1 LPIGQWLIKVDSPSQ
16 NLKTSGKPLMQFGF
30 LKFLLLG
37 ILIIALGGFAY
48 LALVDVPVQ
57 QKEIAVDVPLNTQ

>member
-1 LPIGQWLIKVDSPSQ
+1 
-16 NLKTSGKPLMQFGF
+16 MQLGF

-57 QKEIAVDVPLNTQ
+57 QQEINVNVPLNAAQ

>member
-1 LPIGQWLIKVDSPSQ
+1 
-16 NLKTSGKPLMQFGF
+16 MQLGF

-37 ILIIALGGFAY
+37 VLLIALGGFAY

-57 QKEIAVDVPLNTQ
+57 QQEININVPIAGAQ

>member
-1 LPIGQWLIKVDSPSQ
+1 
-16 NLKTSGKPLMQFGF
+16 MQLGF

-37 ILIIALGGFAY
+37 ILLIALGGFAY

-57 QKEIAVDVPLNTQ
+57 QQEININVPLNTAR

>member
-1 LPIGQWLIKVDSPSQ
+1 
-16 NLKTSGKPLMQFGF
+16 MHFGF

-57 QKEIAVDVPLNTQ
+57 QKEITVDVPLNTQ

>member
-1 LPIGQWLIKVDSPSQ
+1 
-16 NLKTSGKPLMQFGF
+16 MQLGF

-37 ILIIALGGFAY
+37 LLIIALGGFAY

-57 QKEIAVDVPLNTQ
+57 QQEINVNVPLNVTQ

>member
-1 LPIGQWLIKVDSPSQ
+1 
-16 NLKTSGKPLMQFGF
+16 MQFGF

>member
-1 LPIGQWLIKVDSPSQ
+1 MHL
-16 NLKTSGKPLMQFGF
+16 GF

-37 ILIIALGGFAY
+37 LLVIALGGFAY

-57 QKEIAVDVPLNTQ
+57 QQEINVNVPLSPAQ

>member
-1 LPIGQWLIKVDSPSQ
+1 
-16 NLKTSGKPLMQFGF
+16 MQLGF

-37 ILIIALGGFAY
+37 VLIIALGGFAY

-57 QKEIAVDVPLNTQ
+57 QQEVNVTVPLNVTQ

>member
-1 LPIGQWLIKVDSPSQ
+1 
-16 NLKTSGKPLMQFGF
+16 MQLGL

-37 ILIIALGGFAY
+37 VLLIALAGFAW

-57 QKEIAVDVPLNTQ
+57 QQDINVNVPLNAQ